1 MKPGSRFWPPGRLAT
16 QGQMVEGVPM
26 SYDERLRVLYIED
39 NRDSSEMI
47 KLILGLSGIAVESAA
62 TAGEAIERAG
72 SERFDLYLLDSG
84 LPDGS
89 GLALCRTLR
98 VIDPRIPVLFYSANA
113 HVDDIERGMAA
124 GAAGYITK
132 PNSDKLAASI
142 IQLATNYRERRRPA
156 FRDHRIL
163 GAAA

>member
-1 MKPGSRFWPPGRLAT
+1 MN
-16 QGQMVEGVPM
+16 
-26 SYDERLRVLYIED
+26 YDERLRVLYIED
-39 NRDSSEMI
+39 DRDSFEMI
-47 KLILGLSGIAVESAA
+47 KVMLSLSGIAVESAP
-62 TAGEAIERAG
+62 TAGEAVKRAG

-89 GLALCRTLR
+89 GLGLCRKLR
-98 VIDPRIPVLFYSANA
+98 VIDPRIPVLFYSGNA

-142 IQLATNYRERRRPA
+142 VQLVTNYRERRRPA
-156 FRDHRIL
+156 FTDYRVL
-163 GAAA
+163 SAAA

>member
-1 MKPGSRFWPPGRLAT
+1 
-16 QGQMVEGVPM
+16 M

-124 GAAGYITK
+124 GGCGIHNQAEFGQTRRFYHSAC
-132 PNSDKLAASI
+132 N
-142 IQLATNYRERRRPA
+142 QLSGTPPPC
-156 FRDHRIL
+156 F
-163 GAAA
+163 